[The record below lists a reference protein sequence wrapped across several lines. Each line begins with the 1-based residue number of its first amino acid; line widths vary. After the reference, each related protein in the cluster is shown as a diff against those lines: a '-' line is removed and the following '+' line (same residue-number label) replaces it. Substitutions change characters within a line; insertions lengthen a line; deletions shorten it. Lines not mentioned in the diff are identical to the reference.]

1 MLNKKYLF
9 EQAFEVED
17 LLKVYV
23 EVHNRCLKEA
33 GSFWSL
39 FKNTDFSDL
48 LNSAKAISR
57 KFDNKHTE
65 LNSFKQRNYELLH
78 SVEKQF
84 FNSLLEYVL
93 ALTDTNH
100 KLVELYDALY
110 LRSVNK
116 EGLSWLKY
124 RSLGKKY
131 EEARKNYLSIGEKL
145 QKHYRSLDVDFGV
158 DNYSIKQNFSIQDLF
173 QMSFE
178 EAKKYQEKINEM
190 IFKVSREDMAK
201 FKFVKASD

>member
-33 GSFWSL
+33 GSFLSL

-48 LNSAKAISR
+48 LNSAKEISQ
-57 KFDNKHTE
+57 KFDQKYAE

-84 FNSLLEYVL
+84 FNSLLEYVE
-93 ALTDTNH
+93 ALSETNH
-100 KLVELYDALY
+100 KLVELYEALY
-110 LRSVNK
+110 LRSINK

-131 EEARKNYLSIGEKL
+131 EEARKNYLTIGEKL
-145 QKHYRSLDVDFGV
+145 QRNYHSLDVDFGV

-173 QMSFE
+173 QMSFDV
-178 EAKKYQEKINEM
+178 ARKYQEQIDQM
-190 IFKVSREDMAK
+190 IFKVSKEDMAK
-201 FKFVKASD
+201 FRFVRHSL